1 LLQFGYDSSMPAT
14 KPAANPQVRQPARR
28 QAAARLVPAAA
39 GKPGQHPQLARGAVL
54 DVPLYKEVK
63 RLMTEAVSSG
73 DWQPGSV
80 IPAEWA
86 LAERFHVAVGTVR
99 KAVDE
104 LVAENILIRQQGRG
118 TFVSAHNRERLMFH
132 FFHIVRRDGE
142 KLQPEVRMLS
152 FRNAKADADEAAQ
165 LGLAVGAPVFRI
177 RNLLTLSGRPII
189 FDTITVARALLPTLT
204 QSQFQNRPNTIYHLY
219 QTEFGVTV
227 VRTAERLRATLADAE
242 AAALLKI
249 KEHAPVLEIR
259 RVAMSFDNAPVEY
272 RRSLVN
278 TADYEYLS
286 DLSKGG

>member
-1 LLQFGYDSSMPAT
+1 MPAT

-28 QAAARLVPAAA
+28 QAAARVVPAAG
-39 GKPGQHPQLARGAVL
+39 GKSGQHPQLARGAVL

-63 RLMTEAVSSG
+63 
-73 DWQPGSV
+73 
-80 IPAEWA
+80 
-86 LAERFHVAVGTVR
+86 
-99 KAVDE
+99 
-104 LVAENILIRQQGRG
+104 NILIRQQGRG

-132 FFHIVRRDGE
+132 FFHIGRRDGE

-249 KEHAPVLEIR
+249 NEHAPVLEIR